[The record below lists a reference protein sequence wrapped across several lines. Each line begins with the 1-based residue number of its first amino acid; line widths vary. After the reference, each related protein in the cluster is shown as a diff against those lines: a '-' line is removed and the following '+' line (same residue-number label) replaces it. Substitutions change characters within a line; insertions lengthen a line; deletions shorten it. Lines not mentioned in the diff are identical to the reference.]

1 MPISA
6 KLGVGAV
13 VSCLI
18 HYLKPR
24 ERAQA
29 QFGQEYALGRVE
41 DLLVESFL
49 PVVAGKPAVCTV
61 RYRGAGANAD
71 PVLNVFAVSCGSLKV
86 TTPAAD
92 DARIQVAASMRQLTP
107 ARFFLLCW
115 QVRPRAAPAPRVH
128 AAAAVRA
135 VGRDEEER
143 LHDED
148 DDSEFDDL
156 EDAFV
161 NENADAE
168 ADFAVG
174 ATFAA
179 DFGHDGID
187 PRKTGAREH
196 VEPHFPA
203 TLRNFCHDLGT
214 ATASQWLFHWFPFTF
229 WADTCLLATQNQNPA
244 LNLTLPVFMNYFTA
258 RLIISMHVGIPLD
271 RFWGLEPVTAVNA
284 VPYLG
289 DIISAHL
296 FKEISTAFRM
306 HIDEPGD
313 LPDRFSEV
321 RGMWDAVNQHWEQFG
336 ILPGWLCCADESM
349 ASFISKFCPGFTNIK
364 RKPRPRGNCLHSIAD
379 AITKILFKLVLQE
392 GKDRPAHS
400 PPQKFQHL
408 FPDGGVVGALM
419 MQLAEPLFH
428 SGSIVIHDAG
438 FACIP
443 GLIQLKKRGVFSSC
457 LIKKKAH
464 WPKFTNGAANTTHM
478 ANKTI
483 GSADAIQGEFG
494 TEQYHV
500 YMMQDSKF
508 TLQLAATYGTLERKG
523 PDKRRRHPE
532 TLQLHTFKYPDAIAD
547 YYQGRHAVD
556 DHNHYRQGIASIED
570 GWATKKYH
578 HRMFAVMLGMC
589 ETNAKLAHDHFK
601 GVTEDRKVT
610 SVEWRMQ
617 IASDLLRLYPP
628 PILSAGNKKR
638 RHSAEAVVIQ
648 RGHELLN
655 VPQYAGQY
663 KGRGPNT
670 IGGFGKCAKQY
681 QQQRCQGAR
690 CSAMTRTYCAC
701 DPRTP
706 LCQACFAL
714 HLAQALR

>member
-1 MPISA
+1 
-6 KLGVGAV
+6 
-13 VSCLI
+13 
-18 HYLKPR
+18 
-24 ERAQA
+24 
-29 QFGQEYALGRVE
+29 
-41 DLLVESFL
+41 
-49 PVVAGKPAVCTV
+49 
-61 RYRGAGANAD
+61 
-71 PVLNVFAVSCGSLKV
+71 
-86 TTPAAD
+86 
-92 DARIQVAASMRQLTP
+92 
-107 ARFFLLCW
+107 
-115 QVRPRAAPAPRVH
+115 
-128 AAAAVRA
+128 
-135 VGRDEEER
+135 
-143 LHDED
+143 
-148 DDSEFDDL
+148 
-156 EDAFV
+156 
-161 NENADAE
+161 
-168 ADFAVG
+168 
-174 ATFAA
+174 
-179 DFGHDGID
+179 
-187 PRKTGAREH
+187 
-196 VEPHFPA
+196 
-203 TLRNFCHDLGT
+203 
-214 ATASQWLFHWFPFTF
+214 
-229 WADTCLLATQNQNPA
+229 
-244 LNLTLPVFMNYFTA
+244 MNYFTA

-289 DIISAHL
+289 DIISGHL

-306 HIDEPGD
+306 HIDEPAD

-321 RGMWDAVNQHWEQFG
+321 RGMWDAVNEHWEQFG
-336 ILPGWLCCADESM
+336 IHPGWLCCADESM

-364 RKPRPRGNCLHSIAD
+364 RKPRPRGNCIHSIAD
-379 AITKILFKLVLQE
+379 ANTKILFKLVLQE
-392 GKDRPAHS
+392 GKDRPTHF

-419 MQLAEPLFH
+419 MQLAEPLFG

-464 WPKFTNGAANTTHM
+464 WPKFTNGAANTAHM

-483 GSADAIQGEFG
+483 GTADAIQGEFG
-494 TEQYHV
+494 TEKYHV

-601 GVTEDRKVT
+601 GVTEDRKAT

-648 RGHELLN
+648 RGHALLN
-655 VPQYAGQY
+655 VPQYAGKY

-670 IGGFGKCAKQY
+670 IEGFGKCAKQY

-714 HLAQALR
+714 HLAQELR